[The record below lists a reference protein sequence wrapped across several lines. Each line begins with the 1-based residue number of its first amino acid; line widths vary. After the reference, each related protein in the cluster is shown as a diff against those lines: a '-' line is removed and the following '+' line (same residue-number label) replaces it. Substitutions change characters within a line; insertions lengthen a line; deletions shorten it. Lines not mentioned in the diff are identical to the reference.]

1 MVRARL
7 LFLNPAL
14 PLTDSGLGHWDLVRF
29 LSQSSCT
36 RLMEE
41 YWWGVHKLHFEQ
53 RPLQELDSVL
63 LSGRLYFWQVG
74 GCSTPESERIV
85 TYETFRTGVAAE
97 SDYPDSL
104 SGSFCSCNQHIG
116 NRSNW

>member
-1 MVRARL
+1 MPFSFQNRAGIPLRVELRIIGERVTVEDFDDGEKARL

-41 YWWGVHKLHFEQ
+41 YW
-53 RPLQELDSVL
+53 
-63 LSGRLYFWQVG
+63 
-74 GCSTPESERIV
+74 
-85 TYETFRTGVAAE
+85 
-97 SDYPDSL
+97 
-104 SGSFCSCNQHIG
+104 
-116 NRSNW
+116 